1 MWIVLGF
8 CTLWSVESINFYSKA
23 DHIVCNN
30 QNELAE
36 SVETISIPAIICAID
51 TTVIVACCVSLSI
64 YPEVSMKLLQ

>member
-1 MWIVLGF
+1 M
-8 CTLWSVESINFYSKA
+8 

-51 TTVIVACCVSLSI
+51 TTVIVAHCVSLSI
-64 YPEVSMKLLQ
+64 YLEVSMKLLQ